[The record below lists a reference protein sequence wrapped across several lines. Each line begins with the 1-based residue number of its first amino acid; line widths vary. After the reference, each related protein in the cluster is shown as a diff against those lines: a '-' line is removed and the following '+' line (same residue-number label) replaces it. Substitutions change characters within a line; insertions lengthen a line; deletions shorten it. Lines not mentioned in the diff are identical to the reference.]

1 MLVFVVTAALAIMGL
16 LVYRQRRVFLGDSGI
31 LPNINDIQVGS
42 TSIYKEKIC
51 FQNESYIYD
60 GGDVEEITENEYSS
74 FDEQDPEDRTENYIS
89 ESPGLSANP
98 NCTVSPKIIFNEDEK
113 ETVEGETNHTTED
126 MLPFQ
131 NIAKRTENNSV
142 LMNLKV
148 ESTDSNP
155 EKISNWCVFTW
166 NGSLVQDVIEET
178 DNRESVLDLKNMGAI
193 HEAARGGRDGD
204 VLRSL
209 ANGEDPSAATS
220 SNNTPLHYAAY
231 EGHTDVLRVLLDK
244 ESDPNLTNDTGD
256 TPLHLGAINGKVG
269 VVKMFSEEEGVNL
282 NQPSA
287 TNQTLLAYARYGRE
301 KPMLNVLRNP
311 ETVSPEGNT
320 PLHCASLA
328 GHTEVVKLLLM
339 KKADVKSETP
349 THHTPLH
356 YAALGGNPVLVKQ
369 LVSYGADPNAK
380 DERNNTPLHYAALCG
395 HTLVVELLVG
405 DRADVNIRTDMGLSV
420 LHKASFYGR
429 LSTVQKLVELQD
441 TLVNTRD
448 KEKLSAEDTA
458 LIRGHVHTAWWLNK
472 NAIETSLQ
480 DQKHLTVTQH

>member
-1 MLVFVVTAALAIMGL
+1 ML
-16 LVYRQRRVFLGDSGI
+16 S
-31 LPNINDIQVGS
+31 
-42 TSIYKEKIC
+42 
-51 FQNESYIYD
+51 
-60 GGDVEEITENEYSS
+60 
-74 FDEQDPEDRTENYIS
+74 
-89 ESPGLSANP
+89 
-98 NCTVSPKIIFNEDEK
+98 
-113 ETVEGETNHTTED
+113 
-126 MLPFQ
+126 FQ
-131 NIAKRTENNSV
+131 NITKKAENNSV
-142 LMNLKV
+142 PVNLEV

-155 EKISNWCVFTW
+155 QKISNRGVFTW
-166 NGSLVQDVIEET
+166 NGSLVRDVIEKTES
-178 DNRESVLDLKNMGAI
+178 RKSVLDLKNMGDI
-193 HEAARGGRDGD
+193 HEAARGGLAGD

-209 ANGEDPSAATS
+209 EDGEDPSASTI

-231 EGHTDVLRVLLDK
+231 EGHTDVLRILLDK
-244 ESDPNLTNDTGD
+244 KSDPNCANDSGD
-256 TPLHLGAINGKVG
+256 TPLHLAAINGKTD
-269 VVKMFSEEEGVNL
+269 VVKIFSEAEGVPL

-287 TNQTLLAYARYGRE
+287 TNQTLLAYARYGTE
-301 KPMLNVLRNP
+301 KPMLDVLRNP

-356 YAALGGNPVLVKQ
+356 YAALRGNAILVKL

-395 HTLVVELLVG
+395 HTLVVELLVD
-405 DRADVNIRTDMGLSV
+405 DRADINIRTDMGLSV

-441 TLVNTRD
+441 TLVYTRD
-448 KEKLSAEDTA
+448 KENLSAKDTA

-472 NAIETSLQ
+472 NAVETSLQ
-480 DQKHLTVTQH
+480 DQKHLTVNHLPSKEIWLIIQ